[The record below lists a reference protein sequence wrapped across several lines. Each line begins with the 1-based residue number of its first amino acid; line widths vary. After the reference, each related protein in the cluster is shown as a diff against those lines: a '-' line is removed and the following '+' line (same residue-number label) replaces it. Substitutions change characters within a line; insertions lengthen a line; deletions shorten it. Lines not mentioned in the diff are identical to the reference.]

1 MVMAVMVVMMVMVL
15 VTPARSSPV
24 ASSPPVLCL
33 LRPRVASARRNTAD
47 RTRTQ
52 ATRPQA
58 QGCGAQRKRTGSPSA
73 AARHLPHDPCASSA
87 HSRAPLG
94 ALSAAAAPRPPRPG
108 TAWPGAHSPSPGQPG
123 WPASPAGSAPDPG
136 PLPAE
141 PPRPATGHL
150 RLRWALRP
158 AAPRQRLRGRCA
170 AGCSP
175 SLGCRGPGG
184 GWGGGGGEEGK
195 GSQGRGRRTTSLPAG
210 AARPSPRPAALS
222 DPRPKPPPGTRVPP
236 LGGRSERKTME
247 GDECVCVCFPP
258 SQSRVSPSTPA
269 SPASFGKCRPLLHLG
284 NPGGAPNPPPFTAC
298 ASSKRDVSPFQRQQ
312 NRGQAR

>member
-1 MVMAVMVVMMVMVL
+1 MVMVL

-94 ALSAAAAPRPPRPG
+94 ALSAAAVPRPPRPG

-141 PPRPATGHL
+141 PPARPPVTYACAGPSA
-150 RLRWALRP
+150 RLPRDKGCAAAAPP
-158 AAPRQRLRGRCA
+158 AAPRASAAGDPEEDGAEEAGRRGRDRKGGA
-170 AGCSP
+170 AAPPASR
-175 SLGCRGPGG
+175 LGLRDLLPGPPRSRILGLNLPQGPGYRPS
-184 GWGGGGGEEGK
+184 GGGVR
-195 GSQGRGRRTTSLPAG
+195 GRGWREMS
-210 AARPSPRPAALS
+210 
-222 DPRPKPPPGTRVPP
+222 
-236 LGGRSERKTME
+236 
-247 GDECVCVCFPP
+247 VCVCFPP

-298 ASSKRDVSPFQRQQ
+298 ASSKRDVSPFQR
-312 NRGQAR
+312 